1 MDTNYS
7 PVVMD
12 IDPKNGRINRFTEL
26 TPTESSI
33 LVQEMLGYTMNWHRT
48 YGAIYNDNRD
58 SIDGNDYT
66 YVSYV

>member
-1 MDTNYS
+1 MDTNFS

-12 IDPKNGRINRFTEL
+12 IDPKNGRINRYTEL
-26 TPTESSI
+26 TATESSI
-33 LVQEMLGYTMNWHRT
+33 NVQGMLGYTMNWHRT
-48 YGAIYNDNRD
+48 YGAIYNDNHD